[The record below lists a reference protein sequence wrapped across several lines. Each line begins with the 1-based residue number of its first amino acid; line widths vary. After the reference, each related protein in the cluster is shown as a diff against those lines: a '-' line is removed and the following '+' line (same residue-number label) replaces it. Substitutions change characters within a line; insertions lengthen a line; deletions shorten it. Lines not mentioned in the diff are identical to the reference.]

1 MKSYTELSQPQKESF
16 LSTQTRQAPQGAV
29 QMTEKTVSFIVPAYN
44 AEKCIKKCLS
54 SFVSDDG
61 TVSDELEVIV
71 VNDGSTDGTEETA
84 AEFVSKYPD
93 AFFLISKKNGG
104 HGSAINTAVQKARG
118 RYIKVVDADDWVLTE
133 NLPGYISALRDT
145 EADAVITHFHTVDM
159 LSGRRTAI
167 TSAGVAFDR
176 AYSMEELMKAGKNAL
191 RCCMFH
197 GITYRTDFYRSCG
210 VKLSEGISYED
221 QEYCTLPFMDAGTI
235 MFLDAFLY
243 EYLTGSADQSM
254 SDRNQVA
261 RAWQLKSV
269 FDNILR
275 SYTAR
280 KESLPE
286 PARQYLLYK
295 LAETLQ
301 NYYITMLI
309 RSDDRTA
316 GRAAAAEMRRSTKS
330 AAPELDE
337 ATRSRYRI
345 IYMLHIAGVKMRH
358 LEMLKKSPL
367 YLWLRTA
374 IR

>member
-16 LSTQTRQAPQGAV
+16 LSTQTRQAQQGAV

-54 SFVSDDG
+54 SFVYDG
-61 TVSDELEVIV
+61 TVSDDIEVII
-71 VNDGSTDGTEETA
+71 VNDGSTDGTAETA

-93 AFFLISKKNGG
+93 AFSLISKKNGG
-104 HGSAINTAVQKARG
+104 HGSAINTAVETARG

-133 NLPGYISALRDT
+133 NLSGYISALRDT

-159 LSGRRTAI
+159 TSGRRTAI
-167 TSAGVAFDR
+167 TSAGVAFSR
-176 AYSMEELMKAGKNAL
+176 TYSMEELMKAGKNAL

-197 GITYRTDFYRSCG
+197 GVTYRTDFYRGCG
-210 VKLSEGISYED
+210 LTLSEGISYED
-221 QEYCTLPFMDAGTI
+221 QEYCTLPFMDIKTI
-235 MFLDAFLY
+235 MFIDSFLY

-261 RAWQLKSV
+261 RAWQLKNV
-269 FDNILR
+269 FDKILR

-286 PARQYLLYK
+286 PAKQYMLYK

-309 RSDDRTA
+309 RSDDRAA
-316 GRAAAAEMRRSTKS
+316 GRSAAAEMRRYTQS

-337 ATRSRYRI
+337 AISSRFRI
-345 IYMLHIAGVKMRH
+345 IYLLHIAGIKMRH

>member
-1 MKSYTELSQPQKESF
+1 MK
-16 LSTQTRQAPQGAV
+16 
-29 QMTEKTVSFIVPAYN
+29 EKTVSFIVPAYN
-44 AEKCIKKCLS
+44 AEGCIKKCLS
-54 SFVSDDG
+54 SFVFNDG
-61 TVSDELEVIV
+61 TAADEIEVIV
-71 VNDGSTDGTEETA
+71 VNDGSKDGTEDTA
-84 AEFVSKYPD
+84 AEYVSKYPGT
-93 AFFLISKKNGG
+93 FTLINKKNGG
-104 HGSAINTAVQKARG
+104 HGSAINTAVQTARG
-118 RYIKVVDADDWVLTE
+118 RYIKVVDADDWVLTG
-133 NLPGYISALRDT
+133 NLPGYISALSAA

-159 LSGRRTAI
+159 MSGRRTAI
-167 TSAGVAFDR
+167 TSAGVAFGR
-176 AYSMEELMKAGKNAL
+176 NYSMEELMKAGKDAL

-210 VKLSEGISYED
+210 LTLSEGISYED

-235 MFLDAFLY
+235 MFLDLFLY
-243 EYLTGSADQSM
+243 EYLIGSADQST

-261 RAWQLKSV
+261 RAWQLKKV

-280 KESLPE
+280 KESLSGAAKE
-286 PARQYLLYK
+286 YLLYK
-295 LAETLQ
+295 LAETQQ

-309 RSDDRTA
+309 RSDDRAA
-316 GRAAAAEMRRSTKS
+316 GRAAAAEMRKSTKS
-330 AAPELDE
+330 AAPELDK
-337 ATRSRYRI
+337 ATRSRYSI